1 MAGIGFE
8 LQRLSARGGVAP
20 PLSSALHGAVV
31 VAGPWLLTVGAMAL
45 LQRLIGIETS
55 EAFTLQSIVIYL
67 FCISLIA
74 TAPAIA
80 ASLRLVSDDLYLS
93 RFENVRAVYLCTA
106 VLCAACGAIAGA
118 LVFGGALGFGMADLL
133 PCVLAVSIAS
143 LLWPA
148 VAFAT
153 TVRAFRTITIGFVC
167 GLAAGVG
174 ATVAAHRWHAGAG
187 LEALAFASGLGL
199 ASSFITTAVLR
210 TFPFPARRLAA
221 AFGAIAGMAILRP
234 AVVLGGTLAVA
245 GIWVNSI
252 VVWTSPAATEVPLG
266 LATAPP
272 YDSALFI
279 ARLTMLPGLVFHLIS
294 VDTRWSVA
302 IRRFLGSIDTHRTLR
317 QIENEASRLRSLT
330 SRCLLRLM
338 LVQGVA
344 SLVFLFLAPVYVPMT
359 GLAYVQMPTL
369 RFGLLGAFFHVIFFV
384 ASTFVFNCGR
394 ERSFLVL
401 QIIFVVLNA
410 GATAATLAFP
420 DPPLGAGYFVAATL
434 SAIAALAVLDRSLG
448 RLTHLTF
455 ENALADSRRTPRKP
469 IRIRSIAG
477 GRRPA
482 SAAP

>member
-8 LQRLSARGGVAP
+8 LQRLSSRGDVSA

-31 VAGPWLLTVGAMAL
+31 VAGPWLLTVWAMAL
-45 LQRLIGIETS
+45 LQRLIGLQTA

-74 TAPAIA
+74 TAPAVA
-80 ASLRLVSDDLYLS
+80 AALRLVSDDFYLS
-93 RFENVRAVYLCTA
+93 RFEDVPAVYLCTV
-106 VLCAACGAIAGA
+106 VLCAACGGIAGA

-133 PCVLAVSIAS
+133 PCALAAGIAS

-153 TVRAFRTITIGFVC
+153 TVRAFRTITVGFVC

-174 ATVAAHRWHAGAG
+174 ATVAAHRWQAGAG

-199 ASSFITTAVLR
+199 ASTFITTVVLR
-210 TFPFPARRLAA
+210 TFPFPVRQLRKTIS
-221 AFGAIAGMAILRP
+221 AIAGMAILRP
-234 AVVLGGTLAVA
+234 SVVLGGTLAVA
-245 GIWVNSI
+245 GIWIDSI
-252 VVWTSPAATEVPLG
+252 IVWTSSAATEVPLG

-294 VDTRWSVA
+294 VDTRWSLA
-302 IRRFLGSIDTHRTLR
+302 IRRFLGSIDAHRTLR

-330 SRCLLRLM
+330 SRCLLRLI
-338 LVQGVA
+338 LVQGIA

-384 ASTFVFNCGR
+384 ASTLVLNCGR
-394 ERSFLVL
+394 ERSFLIL
-401 QIIFVVLNA
+401 QVIFVVLNA

-420 DPPLGAGYFVAATL
+420 EPPLGAGYFVAATL
-434 SAIAALAVLDRSLG
+434 SAVAALAVLDRSLE

-455 ENALADSRRTPRKP
+455 EGALADSRRTPRKP
-469 IRIRSIAG
+469 IRIRPIAG
-477 GRRPA
+477 AARRA